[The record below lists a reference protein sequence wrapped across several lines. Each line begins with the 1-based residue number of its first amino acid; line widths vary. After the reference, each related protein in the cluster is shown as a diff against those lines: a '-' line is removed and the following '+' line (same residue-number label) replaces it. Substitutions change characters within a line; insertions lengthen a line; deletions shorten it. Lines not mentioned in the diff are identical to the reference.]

1 MDRSEA
7 DFGKQ
12 SSVPDVATQ
21 QNFFDNASNPGYGK
35 AEDYSRSGIHDQEYN
50 PTPNVDESGI
60 SHSSEGS
67 IADHGVFNANAPQS
81 YGNPSGV
88 PKQVGAKPGNKQRS
102 SSPHFLD
109 GHVDSN
115 AQ

>member
-7 DFGKQ
+7 DYGKQ
-12 SSVPDVATQ
+12 SSIPDKGTRQ
-21 QNFFDNASNPGYGK
+21 DFFDNQSNPEYGK
-35 AEDYSRSGIHDQEYN
+35 ADKYSRHREEDQEYN
-50 PTPNVDESGI
+50 PTPAVDESGL

-67 IADHGVFNANAPQS
+67 IANHGIFNAA
-81 YGNPSGV
+81 GDIV
-88 PKQVGAKPGNKQRS
+88 DAGAGAGKKRS

-109 GHVDSN
+109 GHIDSN

>member
-12 SSVPDVATQ
+12 SSVPDQATQ
-21 QNFFDNASNPGYGK
+21 QNFFDNASNPEYGK
-35 AEDYSRSGIHDQEYN
+35 AQDFSRQREDDQEYN
-50 PTPNVDESGI
+50 PTPNVDASGV
-60 SHSSEGS
+60 SESSEGS
-67 IADHGVFNANAPQS
+67 IANHGIFNAGS
-81 YGNPSGV
+81 DMV
-88 PKQVGAKPGNKQRS
+88 PPGGKPGKNQRS

-115 AQ
+115 A